1 MCQIGLQGDLACD
14 SYILPH
20 YNRSQAYPLGNYMY
34 IRTPGKDVQF
44 GITANASANITLNN
58 IILKSHAIVYVDV
71 GIIVLSIITR
81 CERYLKKKKIGLIS
95 SSVDTLYAI
104 MPAF

>member
-71 GIIVLSIITR
+71 R
-81 CERYLKKKKIGLIS
+81 CERY
-95 SSVDTLYAI
+95 
-104 MPAF
+104 

>member
-71 GIIVLSIITR
+71 GIIVLSIIAR
-81 CERYLKKKKIGLIS
+81 CERYKKKKKNRSHQFIS
-95 SSVDTLYAI
+95 
-104 MPAF
+104 